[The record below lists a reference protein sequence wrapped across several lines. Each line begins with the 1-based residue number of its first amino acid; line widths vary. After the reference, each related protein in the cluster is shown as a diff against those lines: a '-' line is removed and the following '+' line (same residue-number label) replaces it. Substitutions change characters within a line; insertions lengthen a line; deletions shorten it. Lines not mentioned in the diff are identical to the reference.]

1 MCRMGKYNLFLNTN
15 VFLFY
20 VLTILIHHSV
30 LFFSI
35 LSQENKF
42 CVKKKTI
49 LNQVAWFFFR
59 VLCRMGIYFKNL
71 IIYQSGITMNIS
83 NAWSITVLSNFQ
95 FSLIFSVFTK
105 CCKNEYIC
113 PSDMCLSD
121 IIISS
126 RIGSLSFL

>member
-59 VLCRMGIYFKNL
+59 VLCRMGIYFKSL

-83 NAWSITVLSNFQ
+83 NGWSITVLSNFQ

-113 PSDMCLSD
+113 PSDMSLSD